1 MTSPPQVLDLDTL
14 RRRHYN
20 ATIVGERMHHG
31 TVMVIRVLPD
41 APVPAPKPGQWLEL
55 GLGVWEPVQEGA
67 ESGNVRRLAPD
78 ALVRRAYSLSSPIL
92 SSDHARLARPGEWE
106 GFEFFLSL
114 VLPSEER
121 AQRVPNLTGRL
132 FCLRSGGRLFL
143 SDRPMGEYTLG
154 GVGSDTDVLFLAT
167 GTGEAPHNHMIWDLL
182 RRGHTG
188 RIASIVS
195 VRHRDDLAYD
205 TVHRR
210 LAELF
215 PNYRYAALVTRE
227 DGGARLHLQDFVK
240 DGLIEGMAGFPLD
253 PARVHVYLCGNPG
266 MIGPPRFLAGRRQYP
281 DAVGMV
287 ELLEERGFNADLGHP
302 PYNVHYER
310 YW

>member
-1 MTSPPQVLDLDTL
+1 MTSSPAGLDLDAL
-14 RRRHYN
+14 RHRHYN
-20 ATIVGERMHHG
+20 ATIVGERIHHG

-41 APVPAPKPGQWLEL
+41 SPLPAPKPGQWLEM

-67 ESGNVRRLAPD
+67 ESGSVRRLSPD
-78 ALVRRAYSLSSPIL
+78 ALIRRAYSLSS
-92 SSDHARLARPGEWE
+92 
-106 GFEFFLSL
+106 LSL
-114 VLPSEER
+114 VLPPEER

-132 FCLRSGGRLFL
+132 FCLRPRGRLFL
-143 SDRPMGEYTLG
+143 SDRAMGDYTLE
-154 GVGSDTDVLFLAT
+154 GVRPDHDVLLLAT

-182 RRGHTG
+182 RRGHAG

-210 LAELF
+210 LADLF
-215 PNYRYAALVTRE
+215 PNYRYAAVVTRE
-227 DGGARLHLQDFVK
+227 DGGARLHLQDYLK
-240 DGLIEGMAGFPLD
+240 DGMLEGLAGFALD
-253 PARVHVYLCGNPG
+253 PARVQVYLCGNPG

-287 ELLEERGFNADLGHP
+287 ELLEERGLNADLGRP
-302 PYNVHYER
+302 PINVHYER